1 MYFTLILFQ
10 YETTCKYL
18 EEKCCGIVASTCMFY
33 KIIFKTKKSLNNY
46 LFNTTG
52 NSNKLLRYYEIRS
65 KGFVTDNENYSR
77 FGLNKPIYLNSF

>member
-18 EEKCCGIVASTCMFY
+18 EKSCGIVASTCMFY